1 MVERPAHQGG
11 AFGRSSNAFQSEAQ
25 QQRVT
30 RGDRVADREARC
42 ATDHGW
48 QASTILAAVSVI
60 AIGVVGSVGL
70 VALHMARALV
80 GAPYF
85 VWLLR
90 RARA

>member
-1 MVERPAHQGG
+1 
-11 AFGRSSNAFQSEAQ
+11 
-25 QQRVT
+25 
-30 RGDRVADREARC
+30 
-42 ATDHGW
+42 
-48 QASTILAAVSVI
+48 VI